1 MTGCFYIAIMFDSL
15 DSHLNTITSEFTK
28 KSVLHNSNQ
37 KLHCLIYFIIRNTF
51 LLLHLFKSRKSCIN
65 VLLILF
71 FKLLLFGYSFRILFV
86 GSSKS
91 FLLLRVFKCSFKIIT
106 KFAYH
111 TDDWILPFTPISE
124 KCCTTWITRKKI
136 GKCFFPFFIAR
147 QFFVQTVVF
156 VVNLSE

>member
-51 LLLHLFKSRKSCIN
+51 LLLHLFKRRKRRIN

-71 FKLLLFGYSFRILFV
+71 FKLLLFGYSFRIPGV
-86 GSSKS
+86 PINNIRVYANGYN
-91 FLLLRVFKCSFKIIT
+91 LLTFTSFK
-106 KFAYH
+106 ANDPEAQAGYG
-111 TDDWILPFTPISE
+111 S
-124 KCCTTWITRKKI
+124 TRYPMTRVYNFGI
-136 GKCFFPFFIAR
+136 
-147 QFFVQTVVF
+147 
-156 VVNLSE
+156 NLNF